1 METTMG
7 TIPILV
13 KNAASSDPDGKGP
26 RSCYRLARP
35 LPVFYM
41 SDYSV
46 LGLLVDKLEKAV
58 EVLEKGPFGVT
69 EEGGKVEVAIDDPAH
84 VSQIVQILKDHGI
97 QSEIADV
104 VGGIYQG

>member
-1 METTMG
+1 
-7 TIPILV
+7 
-13 KNAASSDPDGKGP
+13 
-26 RSCYRLARP
+26 
-35 LPVFYM
+35 M

-69 EEGGKVEVAIDDPAH
+69 EESGKVEVAIDDPAH
-84 VSQIVQILKDHGI
+84 VSQIVQILKDHGVHC
-97 QSEIADV
+97 EIADV